1 MSASSGWSMA
11 NASVR
16 ANRGDDDDITSDV
29 SGHDS
34 HSRCQ
39 DRRSAAGQPFQVF
52 GVPRPLHCDAGDGGV
67 DAAEILG
74 G

>member
-1 MSASSGWSMA
+1 MSMSSGWLIAKATTRA
-11 NASVR
+11 NDGDDNDFTRDVR
-16 ANRGDDDDITSDV
+16 AHER
-29 SGHDS
+29 
-34 HSRCQ
+34 HSCCE
-39 DRRSAAGQPFQVF
+39 DPRSAAGQPFQVF